1 MTPCQH
7 CSRLYDDANLC
18 FECQRGLHEKLG
30 NAAIFARQLQLSITR
45 QSKTGGP
52 REGGK
57 STETPLPF
65 DDNASEADWVMR
77 QTLIAWSNEIQ
88 LLTVYSETWT
98 TMGIALWLRMH
109 VRQLA
114 RLGSAGQCFDEIDQ
128 ALTLAVR
135 AVDRKP
141 VRLYLGHCQ
150 CGQELFG
157 DPDVPEYSC
166 LRCGVDHDTN
176 TRRIANQ
183 QQARDVVVTANEAA
197 VYLGAVFGIRLRV
210 SRIQNWGTRGKV
222 PRVEVAGLYLYRLGD
237 VLDAARETA
246 SGVRTLGDSDR

>member
-7 CSRLYDDANLC
+7 CSRLYDEANLC
-18 FECQRGLHEKLG
+18 FECQRALHDKLVT
-30 NAAIFARQLQLSITR
+30 AAVFAHQLQVTITR
-45 QSKTGGP
+45 QSKMGGP

-65 DDNASEADWVMR
+65 DSNASEAEWIMR
-77 QTLIAWSNEIQ
+77 QTLIVWADEIDASAFVISSA
-88 LLTVYSETWT
+88 TAVV
-98 TMGIALWLRMH
+98 ARWLAEH
-109 VRQLA
+109 VRRLA
-114 RLGSAGQCFDEIDQ
+114 RLGSAGQCFDEVDQ
-128 ALTLAVR
+128 SITVAVR
-135 AVDRKP
+135 AVDCKP

-150 CGQELFG
+150 CGTELFG

-166 LRCGVDHDTN
+166 VRCGVDHDTN

-197 VYLGAVFGIRLRV
+197 VYLGSVFGIRLRV

-246 SGVRTLGDSDR
+246 SGVRTLGDSEP